1 MTDIPP
7 QQKQKAKIKTNLRK
21 LMNNKKFEVFKSD
34 PSHYPGY
41 TMIVQEPMY
50 LQKILQNV
58 ENLQK
63 VKADLELLRLH
74 RPTFKMLMDFN
85 F

>member
-1 MTDIPP
+1 M
-7 QQKQKAKIKTNLRK
+7 KIGNAYEKVGVLNVRRCKTNLRK

-50 LQKILQNV
+50 LQKILQNI
-58 ENLQK
+58 EDLQK
-63 VKADLELLRLH
+63 VKADL
-74 RPTFKMLMDFN
+74 
-85 F
+85 